1 MGLRYPV
8 KLEISMAASLRWIL
22 VGTLAVPLL
31 AHAQV
36 YRWVSESGATM
47 YGNRPPPNAARIVRL
62 DVDSPDR
69 TQMEVNRGSALP
81 TFAPAAP
88 GVLSSVDRATVEA
101 VARSIELRRGV
112 TTAWSR

>member
-1 MGLRYPV
+1 MT
-8 KLEISMAASLRWIL
+8 ACLRWLL

-47 YGNRPPPNAARIVRL
+47 YGNQPPPNAARIVRL
-62 DVDSPDR
+62 DVDSRDR
-69 TQMEVNRGSALP
+69 TEMEVNRGSALP
-81 TFAPAAP
+81 KFAPAAP
-88 GVLSSVDRATVEA
+88 GVLSRVDRATVEA